1 MLFTPNVGLCWFND
15 TADHI
20 ADFLV
25 LLKVASAHYLLLGLT
40 PPVWDPVDETYP
52 A

>member
-1 MLFTPNVGLCWFND
+1 MLFTPNVGLWRFND
-15 TADHI
+15 TANHI

-25 LLKVASAHYLLLGLT
+25 LLKVASAHYLLQGLT
-40 PPVWDPVDETYP
+40 PPVWNPVYGTYP